1 MGKSSVRNFLRS
13 GLMYTKLRYR
23 AFNNSYLKA
32 LQLRQRLRSDLDA
45 IFRSSHPQDLND
57 VTDAPSR
64 GVDVYL
70 HLTAIQTAPILDSTS
85 SSSQDARGYAQD
97 LLTVPASLGGL
108 PCISLPIGLGP
119 DGWPVGASLTGQW
132 GSESV
137 LMDIAK
143 IGMSS
148 YTGPSVE

>member
-1 MGKSSVRNFLRS
+1 
-13 GLMYTKLRYR
+13 MYPKLRYR

-45 IFRSSHPQDLND
+45 IFRSSHPQDLDD

-64 GVDVYL
+64 GVDLYL
-70 HLTAIQTAPILDSTS
+70 HLTAIQTAPVLDSTS
-85 SSSQDARGYAQD
+85 LSSQDARGYAQD

-108 PCISLPIGLGP
+108 PCISLPVGLGP

-143 IGMSS
+143 IGVVNYNS
-148 YTGPSVE
+148 SVE

>member
-1 MGKSSVRNFLRS
+1 MLSLLNKGCSPYAHIASP
-13 GLMYTKLRYR
+13 YR

-32 LQLRQRLRSDLDA
+32 LQLRQRLRSDLNA
-45 IFRSSHPQDLND
+45 IFRSSHPLDLDDTNEPP
-57 VTDAPSR
+57 AR

-70 HLTAIQTAPILDSTS
+70 HLTAIQTAPTLESTS
-85 SSSQDARGYAQD
+85 SNSQDARGYAQD

-108 PCISLPIGLGP
+108 PCVSLPVGLGA

-132 GSESV
+132 GSEAI

-143 IGMSS
+143 IGLSG
-148 YTGPSVE
+148 YRAQ